1 MLKRND
7 SYKSTR
13 NCYIGGNNIQYIVVS
28 RFFIA

>member
-13 NCYIGGNNIQYIVVS
+13 NCYIGGNNIM
-28 RFFIA
+28 RNKGRGM